1 MNDTIKFD
9 KELLLIMSST
19 RHDNISSIKSEL
31 TSTLGKMQDMLREVP
46 QQIVTAL
53 LESSIRSL
61 RNEDEAKEFAKLLV
75 YASRLFNQIEELEE
89 EVIVIDTIL
98 DEESIIRMATG
109 INFKEYFEEQDE
121 WCSGTFTPNR

>member
-31 TSTLGKMQDMLREVP
+31 TSTLGKMQDMLKEVP

-121 WCSGTFTPNR
+121 